1 MEHQVC
7 ISDIY
12 VLSLEGNENC
22 RKPAKSWISRVVRHP
37 QRTLHNVNCRSCC
50 SGDESPLKNRISSH
64 QSRHGQSENLLGYP
78 QWIWKVSEAKIYL
91 LQLQVCEISV
101 TNTCASTNLWFIYSE
116 GFFFFFF
123 FSTFFNV
130 DPIAVTY
137 NLNPST
143 EQHLPSIG
151 KYKVWHRRVR
161 KCQGFVSGKT
171 LRASLTQRR
180 SRLGRSALLPAG
192 SSAKFSYSAPTD
204 KTTSKNTI
212 ELNKNTHTPPIRLL
226 HRRPLS
232 CHYTFDRRNI
242 FKSSSVVVPCWDL
255 CSSLAYVWGLL
266 NYLI

>member
-1 MEHQVC
+1 MEHQAC

-37 QRTLHNVNCRSCC
+37 QRALHDVNCRGCC
-50 SGDESPLKNRISSH
+50 SGDESPIKNWISSH

-91 LQLQVCEISV
+91 LHLQVLI
-101 TNTCASTNLWFIYSE
+101 TNTWASTDLWFIYSE
-116 GFFFFFF
+116 GFFFL

-151 KYKVWHRRVR
+151 KYKVWHIRVR
-161 KCQGFVSGKT
+161 KCKGICLGKNPAGFADT
-171 LRASLTQRR
+171 NA
-180 SRLGRSALLPAG
+180 LPAG
-192 SSAKFSYSAPTD
+192 PRCPLLAAQESASVQVQPT
-204 KTTSKNTI
+204 KPLLNNTI
-212 ELNKNTHTPPIRLL
+212 KLNKNSLTPPS
-226 HRRPLS
+226 HS
-232 CHYTFDRRNI
+232 
-242 FKSSSVVVPCWDL
+242 PCT
-255 CSSLAYVWGLL
+255 
-266 NYLI
+266 